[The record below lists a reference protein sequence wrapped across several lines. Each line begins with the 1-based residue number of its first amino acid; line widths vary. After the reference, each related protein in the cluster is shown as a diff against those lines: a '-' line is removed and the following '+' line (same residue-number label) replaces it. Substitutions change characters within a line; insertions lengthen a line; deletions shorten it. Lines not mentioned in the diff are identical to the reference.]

1 MYTTSLYS
9 RKHICFINRK
19 IYDGV
24 SMDFDNLNGNSD
36 NSTFGMYV
44 YLTAMVTSLF
54 DSKQIYED
62 LAHYYS

>member
-1 MYTTSLYS
+1 
-9 RKHICFINRK
+9 
-19 IYDGV
+19 
-24 SMDFDNLNGNSD
+24 MDFDNLTGNGD
-36 NSTFGMYV
+36 NTTFGMYV

>member
-1 MYTTSLYS
+1 MSLYS
-9 RKHICFINRK
+9 RKHIYFINHK
-19 IYDGV
+19 IGDGV
-24 SMDFDNLNGNSD
+24 STEFDNLTGSSES
-36 NSTFGMYV
+36 STFGIYV